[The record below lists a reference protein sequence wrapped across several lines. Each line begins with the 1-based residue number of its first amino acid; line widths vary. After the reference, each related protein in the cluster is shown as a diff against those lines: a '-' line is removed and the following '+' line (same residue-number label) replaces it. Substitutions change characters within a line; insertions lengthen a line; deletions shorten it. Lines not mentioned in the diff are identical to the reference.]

1 MPDPEKLSLYQTR
14 SCPYCERVRGL
25 MRRIGLDL
33 ELRDINASAARR
45 RELIEA
51 TGRQTVPCLRIDHD
65 DGSSE
70 WMHESA
76 DIIEY
81 LEEHFGS

>member
-1 MPDPEKLSLYQTR
+1 MVSLSCLSLYQT
-14 SCPYCERVRGL
+14 SFCPYCERVRSV

-33 ELRDINASAARR
+33 EIRDINASSAMRM
-45 RELIEA
+45 ELIEA
-51 TGRQTVPCLRIDHD
+51 TGRQTVPCLRIDRD

>member
-1 MPDPEKLSLYQTR
+1 MPELGKLSLYQTR
-14 SCPYCERVRGL
+14 SCPYCELVRVHL
-25 MRRIGLDL
+25 RRLDLDL
-33 ELRDINASAARR
+33 EIRDINSSSALRL
-45 RELIEA
+45 ELIEA

-65 DGSSE
+65 DGRSE

-81 LEEHFGS
+81 LEQHFG